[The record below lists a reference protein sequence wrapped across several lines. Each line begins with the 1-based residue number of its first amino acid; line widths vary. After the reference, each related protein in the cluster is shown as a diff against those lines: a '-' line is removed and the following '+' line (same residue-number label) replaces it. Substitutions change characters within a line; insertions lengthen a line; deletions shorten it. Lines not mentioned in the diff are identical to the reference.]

1 MSFLDFKMGKFML
14 RFACIAIAI
23 DVCKITV
30 RRFAKSYFPPTNNSI
45 YIVRIPDC
53 FGVTTF
59 LSLPLTLLS
68 TRRHRRA
75 DVHSYLYA

>member
-59 LSLPLTLLS
+59 LSLSHSLS
-68 TRRHRRA
+68 YQRVDIVA
-75 DVHSYLYA
+75 QMYSYLYA